1 MTDPEPQIVVAHGTG
16 RMANRMFQLMLGQE
30 LQRRA
35 GCGRLVGYALPRW
48 SIVGPPAQPI
58 LQPSL
63 VLRGHVFDLD
73 EIAYLL
79 RTGTLRTVVIEGWG
93 MRLPNFGPAAQYRAL
108 FPATPEGYRAAE
120 DELVIHV
127 RTGDIV
133 NLHHYLYC
141 PLPFSFYER
150 AIAESGLRPVF
161 MGEIGGDAYSVA
173 LRQRFAGARFLEPQS
188 VDADFNTIRT
198 ARHAALSVSSYAWM
212 AAWLSETLATIR
224 YPVFRMLDPRNGE
237 TFLTPLDDPRY
248 LYYELGGPPPKASA
262 AEFLAWAAQQATPP
276 ALSRAQLVALIFAAA
291 QETRRVWPPTWQ
303 AGS

>member
-1 MTDPEPQIVVAHGTG
+1 MSGTEPQIVVAHGTG

-30 LQRRA
+30 LHRRA

-48 SIVGPPAQPI
+48 SIVGPPPGP
-58 LQPSL
+58 LLEPVL

-73 EIAYLL
+73 EVAYLL
-79 RTGTLRTVVIEGWG
+79 RTGALRTVVLEGWG
-93 MRLPNFGPAAQYRAL
+93 MRLPNFGPPERYRPL
-108 FPATPEGYRAAE
+108 FPVSAEGYRAAA

-150 AIAESGLRPVF
+150 VIAESGLRPVF
-161 MGEIGGDAYSVA
+161 MGEIGGDGYSLA
-173 LRQRFAGARFLEPQS
+173 LRQRFAGARFLAPQS
-188 VDADFNTIRT
+188 VDADFNTIRA
-198 ARHAALSVSSYAWM
+198 ARHVALSVSSYAWM
-212 AAWLSETLATIR
+212 AAWLSETLETIR

-248 LYYELGGPPPKASA
+248 IYYELTGPPERAR
-262 AEFLAWAAQQATPP
+262 EGDLLAWAGQAATPP
-276 ALSRAQLVALIFAAA
+276 PLSRAELVALAFAAA
-291 QETRRVWPPTWQ
+291 QATRRVWPPSWPQT
-303 AGS
+303 A